1 MTPELIL
8 INKYVKKI
16 FPIITSI
23 SSVEIVVSNKMAN
36 QTRLEVNIYITP
48 THYCEIHYNWVTEQK
63 ILKQM
68 NDKTHHIFKSIIFDW
83 DGKQIN
89 FKFFPDVNLT
99 NPTILEEL
107 NIVEEIEECP
117 F

>member
-1 MTPELIL
+1 
-8 INKYVKKI
+8 
-16 FPIITSI
+16 
-23 SSVEIVVSNKMAN
+23 
-36 QTRLEVNIYITP
+36 
-48 THYCEIHYNWVTEQK
+48 
-63 ILKQM
+63 M
-68 NDKTHHIFKSIIFDW
+68 NDKTHQIFKSIIFDW